1 MANEIM
7 DLSLVAGKAR
17 ATEPG
22 LMEVAFVELGV
33 FGLSAKAT
41 LRPADTARL
50 ARRAEELGYRSWWAG
65 EHVVLPSPRV
75 PGSPMAPTDPI
86 LDPLVHLSY
95 VAALT
100 ERMELGTGIVILP
113 QRNPLVL
120 AKQAASLDVL
130 SGGRLLLGVGAG
142 YLEPEMAAVGVR
154 LAERGGRTDEYLD
167 AMRALWTQPQP
178 AFHGRYA
185 DFEGVDAHPRPVQPG
200 GPRIVIGGHSPAAHR
215 RAVARGH
222 GWIGNGSTPE
232 DLVAHLDGLR
242 RAASEVDRPAYLGRL
257 EINFMQINPV
267 EVDADTARRYAEL
280 GVDRLLVYPL
290 PLENPAEV
298 EAFLERHADL
308 PARGSR

>member
-1 MANEIM
+1 M
-7 DLSLVAGKAR
+7 
-17 ATEPG
+17 
-22 LMEVAFVELGV
+22 
-33 FGLSAKAT
+33 SASF
-41 LRPADTARL
+41 
-50 ARRAEELGYRSWWAG
+50 E
-65 EHVVLPSPRV
+65 
-75 PGSPMAPTDPI
+75 PI

-185 DFEGVDAHPRPVQPG
+185 DFGGVDAYPRPVQPD
-200 GPRIVIGGHSPAAHR
+200 GPRIVIGGHSRAAYR
-215 RAVARGH
+215 RAIARGH

-232 DLVAHLDGLR
+232 DLAAHLDGLR
-242 RAASEVDRPAYLGRL
+242 TAASEVVRPASLGRL
-257 EINFMQINPV
+257 EINFMQVNPV
-267 EVDADTARRYAEL
+267 EVDAGSARRYAEL

-290 PLENPAEV
+290 PLEKPAEV
-298 EAFLERHADL
+298 DAFLERHADL
-308 PARGSR
+308 PSRGPR

>member
-1 MANEIM
+1 
-7 DLSLVAGKAR
+7 
-17 ATEPG
+17 
-22 LMEVAFVELGV
+22 VELGV

-41 LRPADTARL
+41 LGPPDTARL
-50 ARRAEELGYRSWWAG
+50 ARRAEQLGYRSWWAG

-75 PGSPMAPTDPI
+75 PASPMAPTDPI

-142 YLEPEMAAVGVR
+142 YLEPEMTAVGVR

-167 AMRALWTQPQP
+167 AMRALWTQAQP

-185 DFEGVDAHPRPVQPG
+185 YPRPVQPG
-200 GPRIVIGGHSPAAHR
+200 GPRIVIGGHSPAAYR

-222 GWIGNGSTPE
+222 GWIGNGGSPA
-232 DLVAHLDGLR
+232 DLIGHLDGLR
-242 RAASEVDRPAYLGRL
+242 AAASEVDRSAHLGRL

-267 EVDADTARRYAEL
+267 EVDAAAARRYADL
-280 GVDRLLVYPL
+280 GVDRLLLYPL

-298 EAFLERHADL
+298 GAFLERHADL
-308 PARGSR
+308 PY